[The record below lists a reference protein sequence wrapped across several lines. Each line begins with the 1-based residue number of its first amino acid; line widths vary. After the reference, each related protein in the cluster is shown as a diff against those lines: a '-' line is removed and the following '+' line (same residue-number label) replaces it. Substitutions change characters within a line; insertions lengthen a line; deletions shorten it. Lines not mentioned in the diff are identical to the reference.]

1 MVLYYSKLSLAPQC
15 IGDTNAQHGQ
25 GGNMGTTIISVKDK
39 AELRVIRSC
48 LRELPNSNEYEL
60 MADKLS
66 EKFRQLYRHKYKDEH
81 NDKYDTYHYIESCLN
96 SREVTVVCHNYVLN
110 FSSTNEKVEKKL
122 NQPIRE
128 TQEKFLYSLEDI
140 LNI

>member
-1 MVLYYSKLSLAPQC
+1 
-15 IGDTNAQHGQ
+15 
-25 GGNMGTTIISVKDK
+25 MGTTITSVKDK

-96 SREVTVVCHNYVLN
+96 SREITIICHNYTLT
-110 FSSTNEKVEKKL
+110 FSPENEKGKKRL
-122 NQPIRE
+122 SQPIQEIR
-128 TQEKFLYSLEDI
+128 EKFLYSLEDI